1 MSQNRW
7 SILCLCSQ
15 FKWEEGLRP
24 LTTAEF
30 RNLSALL
37 KQWGKSVGDLFQTSF
52 HELCSMGVPQERA
65 LRILA
70 LLDRLPVIETLVGS
84 YSSMGIH
91 ALTTEEPTYF
101 PTLKATLGGNSPPV
115 LCCVGNHSLAEKPVV
130 GIVGARAISPTD
142 GEFTRRVAG
151 KIIAQGYGVVSGGAD
166 GTDSIGEEEALRQ
179 GGYVVEFPAVPLLR
193 RMKKESLS
201 EALREGR
208 LLIATPVAPNSGFS
222 AGLATSRN
230 RMIYAHSQATVVI
243 RATACKGGTWSGATD
258 ALKRSLCPLLCWDQP
273 YEGNQNL
280 LQNGALPIEENWDG
294 SLPYNGQKPLPP
306 EFGEKDLPD
315 QCSLFRYL
323 P

>member
-1 MSQNRW
+1 MSRDRW

-15 FKWEEGLRP
+15 FKREEGLHP

-30 RNLSALL
+30 RDLSTLL
-37 KQWGKSVGDLFQTSF
+37 KHRGKTMGDLFQTSF
-52 HELCSMGVPQERA
+52 QELCSMDVPQERA

-70 LLDRLPVIETLVGS
+70 LLDRLPVIETIIGS
-84 YSSMGIH
+84 YRSMGIH
-91 ALTTEEPTYF
+91 VLTVEDPAYF
-101 PTLKATLGGNSPPV
+101 PTLKSTLGGNSPPV
-115 LCCVGNHSLAEKPVV
+115 LCCAGALPPTEKPVV

-142 GEFTRRVAG
+142 AEFTRRVAG
-151 KIIAQGYGVVSGGAD
+151 KIVTQGYGVVSGGAD

-179 GGYVVEFPAVPLLR
+179 GGCVVEFPAVPLLR
-193 RMKKESLS
+193 RMKKEGLS

-222 AGLATSRN
+222 VGLATFRN

-258 ALKRSLCPLLCWDQP
+258 ALKRSLCPVLCRDHP

-280 LQNGALPIEENWDG
+280 LQNGAIPIEDNWDG
-294 SLPYNGQKPLPP
+294 SLPYNGKKPLPP
-306 EFGEKDLPD
+306 EVGEKELPD
-315 QCSLFRYL
+315 QFSLF
-323 P
+323 